1 VKPVDF
7 SLHQPAT
14 VDAAVALLA
23 VHGDDGKVLAGGQ
36 SLVPLLNFRL
46 ARPDHVIDIG
56 RVAGL
61 GELRPGPGELVVGAM
76 VRQSM
81 AESSAAVA
89 ARCPLLAAA
98 LPNVAHPPIR
108 ARGTVGGSLA
118 HADPAAELPA
128 VAAALDAT
136 FEAVSVRGRRK
147 IAASDFFRTF
157 LTTALEPDELL
168 LSVRFPAV
176 PPGTGAAF
184 REVSRRR
191 GDFAIAGA
199 AAQVTLSDGA
209 ITDCRICLTGV
220 ADIPFRCHGPERVLL
235 GTRADP
241 ATLVRAAAAALD
253 ILDPPGDLHAPAAYR
268 KHVAGVLLRRA
279 VAEAFQRAAASR
291 DGQGGHGGREGLG
304 E

>member
-1 VKPVDF
+1 MKPVDF

-23 VHGDDGKVLAGGQ
+23 AHGDDSKVLAGGQ

-56 RVAGL
+56 RVSGL

-76 VRQSM
+76 VRQSA
-81 AESSAAVA
+81 AEASAAVA

-136 FEAVSVRGRRK
+136 FEAVSVRGRRE
-147 IAASDFFRTF
+147 IAASDFFRSF

-168 LSVRFPAV
+168 LSVRFPAA

-241 ATLVRAAAAALD
+241 ATLVRAAEAALD
-253 ILDPPGDLHAPAAYR
+253 ILDPPGDLHAPADYR
-268 KHVAGVLLRRA
+268 KHAAGVLLRRA
-279 VAEAFQRAAASR
+279 VAEAFGRAAAWR
-291 DGQGGHGGREGLG
+291 GGQGGREGRG

>member
-14 VDAAVALLA
+14 VDEAVALLA
-23 VHGDDGKVLAGGQ
+23 EGGDDAKVLAGGQ

-61 GELRPGPGELVVGAM
+61 ADLRTEPGELVVGAM
-76 VRQSM
+76 VRQSR
-81 AESSAAVA
+81 AEASPEVA
-89 ARCPLLAAA
+89 AHCPLLAAA

-128 VAAALDAT
+128 VAVAVEAT
-136 FEAVSVRGRRK
+136 FETVSARGRRK
-147 IAASDFFRTF
+147 IAAVDFFRTF

-168 LSVRFPAV
+168 VSVRFPAA
-176 PPGTGAAF
+176 PPRTGAAF
-184 REVSRRR
+184 CEVSRRR

-199 AAQVTLSDGA
+199 AAQVTLADGA
-209 ITDCRICLTGV
+209 ITDSRICLTGV
-220 ADIPFRCHGPERVLL
+220 ADVPFRCHGPERVLL

-241 ATLVRAAAAALD
+241 ATLDRAAEAALD
-253 ILDPPGDLHAPAAYR
+253 ILDPPGDLHAPAGYR

-279 VAEAFQRAAASR
+279 VAEAFERAAAR
-291 DGQGGHGGREGLG
+291 RGGREG
-304 E
+304 